1 MRSLILISLI
11 LLTGCAGGGSYQ
23 SPYYSESTLIRNT
36 QGQTIARVQDGLVYN
51 TQGQRIAR
59 ISKK

>member
-1 MRSLILISLI
+1 MRQLLILSLIA
-11 LLTGCAGGGSYQ
+11 LTGCAGGGSYQ

-36 QGQTIARVQDGLVYN
+36 QGQTIARVQDGNVYN